1 MASALISSVFAQK
14 KNPLRVHAKEA
25 GGVKTKAIFLIDEVV
40 FFYSS
45 WDGNAYEKNNCKV

>member
-25 GGVKTKAIFLIDEVV
+25 GGVKTKVIYINARWLTDEKT
-40 FFYSS
+40 FQLF
-45 WDGNAYEKNNCKV
+45 